1 MPIHRGYDKKGC
13 YYQWGKQHKYY
24 YKCGNKES
32 RKDAKMKAIKQMVA
46 ISYSSP
52 KYRLNK

>member
-13 YYQWGKQHKYY
+13 YYQWGSQKKYY
-24 YKCGNKES
+24 YKCGNATS
-32 RKDAKMKAIKQMVA
+32 RMSSKKKAIKQMVA

-52 KYRLNK
+52 KYRLK

>member
-13 YYQWGKQHKYY
+13 YYQWGNQKKYY
-24 YKCGNKES
+24 YKCGDKDE
-32 RKDAKMKAIKQMVA
+32 RKRAKMKSIKQMVA
-46 ISYSSP
+46 ISYKSL